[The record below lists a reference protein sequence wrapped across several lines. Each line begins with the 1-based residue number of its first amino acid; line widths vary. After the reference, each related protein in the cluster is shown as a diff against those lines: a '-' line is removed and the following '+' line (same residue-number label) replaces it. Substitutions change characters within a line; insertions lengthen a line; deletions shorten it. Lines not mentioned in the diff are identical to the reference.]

1 MANREPLNYIQRQRK
16 RCVSKV
22 SQRYRKWL
30 QQLSR
35 FPRRLMQ
42 QKKTKTQLCRVNYCE
57 VFGPHFN
64 ATQGI
69 SLQRATWMLV
79 ERILLTLITGP
90 CYKRLRSD
98 HDHRVTWE
106 NLFSLVF
113 IFGMGSL
120 WHFRTWLKWQCAPG
134 CCARRPHEML
144 FVKEMLFKNNNKNS
158 TSGFERHSA
167 IIWRAIKH
175 KSCWHISPNGTTS
188 VYWLSVCSHHSDWL
202 QAIGQ
207 HESGSFFFSAAFFF
221 LSLSLALPLLRNFLL
236 APESKRRIKMF
247 TAPPPNIV
255 LCPWRAFS
263 NLHTCERSKRASTA
277 VGVSKHRTFCPELS
291 PCSPADKEGGTA
303 IPLQRCCVTSP
314 ALLGQQEK
322 KKKNY

>member
-1 MANREPLNYIQRQRK
+1 MWAKSAKDTGNDCSSSADFQGAW
-16 RCVSKV
+16 CS
-22 SQRYRKWL
+22 
-30 QQLSR
+30 
-35 FPRRLMQ
+35 
-42 QKKTKTQLCRVNYCE
+42 KKTKTQLCRVNYCE

-106 NLFSLVF
+106 NLFFLVF
-113 IFGMGSL
+113 IFGMESL
-120 WHFRTWLKWQCAPG
+120 WHFRTWLKWQYAPG
-134 CCARRPHEML
+134 CCAWRLHEML

-175 KSCWHISPNGTTS
+175 KSCWFHADTPEADTS
-188 VYWLSVCSHHSDWL
+188 HLT
-202 QAIGQ
+202 GQ
-207 HESGSFFFSAAFFF
+207 HQCTGCHCDLTTLTDYRPSVNMKAEVFSSVRHFFFS
-221 LSLSLALPLLRNFLL
+221 LALTLLRNFLL
-236 APESKRRIKMF
+236 APESKRRIKMS
-247 TAPPPNIV
+247 TAPPNTV

-303 IPLQRCCVTSP
+303 IPLQRCRVTSP
-314 ALLGQQEK
+314 ALLGQQ